1 MIAGDV
7 LLRGCVL
14 GAVCA
19 LPFMLSTAAL
29 MHHQQRNLR
38 RRGGWLPE
46 PAGPWIEAQIAR
58 RRVPVRLEVHREEG
72 MDGYWPTLSVI
83 GLSERTWGGCRP
95 GDWAIAAHELGHAR
109 NVGLHPVIAELL
121 LGARL
126 AHGLAWRGTVA
137 SLLVVALLGQPW
149 VLGVGLAMAVTTVLA
164 GAIVCADELAA
175 SQFAW
180 GLLGDDPRLP
190 RSDRRVA
197 LESMAG
203 AASVYVLGCLGQ
215 LAVLC
220 AWPAI
225 ARLAQTAPATQ
236 NGPVSTPGVWLLI
249 VFMPLLALRAAHV
262 LELVLAPEP
271 VTTDFRL
278 ISVLNREARWSSSP
292 ASG

>member
-95 GDWAIAAHELGHAR
+95 GTG
-109 NVGLHPVIAELL
+109 PSPP
-121 LGARL
+121 
-126 AHGLAWRGTVA
+126 T
-137 SLLVVALLGQPW
+137 SLD
-149 VLGVGLAMAVTTVLA
+149 T
-164 GAIVCADELAA
+164 
-175 SQFAW
+175 
-180 GLLGDDPRLP
+180 
-190 RSDRRVA
+190 
-197 LESMAG
+197 
-203 AASVYVLGCLGQ
+203 
-215 LAVLC
+215 
-220 AWPAI
+220 
-225 ARLAQTAPATQ
+225 PAT
-236 NGPVSTPGVWLLI
+236 WACI
-249 VFMPLLALRAAHV
+249 R
-262 LELVLAPEP
+262 
-271 VTTDFRL
+271 
-278 ISVLNREARWSSSP
+278 
-292 ASG
+292 